1 MFVAV
6 NMSLLHHV
14 DIYKRFVFIFQANM
28 NGIYTKFCFHN
39 GGYCE
44 GTMCNVDLF
53 TIC

>member
-14 DIYKRFVFIFQANM
+14 DIYKRFVFTFQAN
-28 NGIYTKFCFHN
+28 KFCFNN